1 MQKIRYYKRLFKK
14 VLTKNKYFGSYE
26 NSLLLV
32 TPEQPYPL
40 VILLKFIFKT
50 KTTKRRDLAKTRL
63 ILEQP
68 LTPVLKVRKNGKQK
82 TRNLFCNIAAKRVE

>member
-32 TPEQPYPL
+32 TPEQPYSV

-50 KTTKRRDLAKTRL
+50 
-63 ILEQP
+63 
-68 LTPVLKVRKNGKQK
+68 
-82 TRNLFCNIAAKRVE
+82 